1 MQKQIGFFL
10 LLFIPFSSQAQN
22 LWSKNYFGPLKSQ
35 KIEQSKAFDPD
46 KISFGGNFGLNLG
59 SVTVVD
65 ISPWVGYRVLP
76 KVTPGI
82 GLSYV
87 YYSDM
92 WSGSKYSTNLFA
104 ARTFLRIDVAGPVF
118 AYGEIEALNFDYY
131 DRFTFERERIW
142 FTSPIVGVGYMQMSG
157 DRSAFML
164 SILYA
169 LRSEEERSP
178 YYQNPLIF
186 RVGYMIR

>member
-1 MQKQIGFFL
+1 MQKQIGILL

-22 LWSKNYFGPLKSQ
+22 LWSKGYSSMLKTQ
-35 KIEQSKAFDPD
+35 KTTQTKDFDPD
-46 KISFGGNFGLNLG
+46 KISFGGNFGLIFG
-59 SVTVVD
+59 SLTVLD

-82 GLSYV
+82 GMSYM
-87 YYSDM
+87 YYRDQ
-92 WSGSKYSTNLFA
+92 WSGTPYSTNLFA
-104 ARTFLRIDVAGPVF
+104 ARTFLRVDVAGPVF
-118 AYGEIEALNFDYY
+118 VYGEIEALNFDYF

-164 SILYA
+164 SVLYA

-178 YYQNPLIF
+178 YFQNSLIF